1 MLHLFGI
8 CQGRLYLMERQ
19 MIVEAEALATD
30 LFSLDEPWRSRF
42 LDLVANM
49 ATRWKWNGHQP
60 TREEIVA
67 WLGRNPALYR
77 EIRLLLR
84 AWQRP

>member
-1 MLHLFGI
+1 MTT
-8 CQGRLYLMERQ
+8 
-19 MIVEAEALATD
+19 EAEALAKD
-30 LFSLDEPWRSRF
+30 LFSLEEPWRSRF

-49 ATRWKWNGHQP
+49 ATRWKGNGHQP

-67 WLGRNPALYR
+67 WLGGNPALYR
-77 EIRLLLR
+77 EIRVLLR